1 MDQLHSS
8 VIVLVVEVG
17 EVLRRAMWAAYRI
30 EWEVIVQQDRAIE
43 KDPVLAEKLRVKYPG
58 KLLPSSGKESSS
70 PLLMLNGGG
79 SAD

>member
-8 VIVLVVEVG
+8 VIVLIIELG

-58 KLLPSSGKESSS
+58 KLHVSGGKDVLS
-70 PLLMLNGGG
+70 PHNGG
-79 SAD
+79 SVD